1 MNAQNLLI
9 KLRERSN
16 TVSLSRDPLA
26 EARAFLR
33 TRKDTPD
40 GAVLHQFLRGFI
52 SGPDAFLEA
61 DLDRLNA
68 RFLPL
73 LKSLTSAYLQRRYDP
88 KEWRRALFC
97 PV

>member
-1 MNAQNLLI
+1 MNAETLLI

-16 TVSLSRDPLA
+16 TISLSRDPLA

-52 SGPDAFLEA
+52 AGPDAFLEA

-73 LKSLTSAYLQRRYDP
+73 VKSLTSAYLQRRYDP

-97 PV
+97 SV

>member
-1 MNAQNLLI
+1 MNAEALLI

-26 EARAFLR
+26 EAQAYLR

-40 GAVLHQFLRGFI
+40 GAALHRFLRGFI
-52 SGPDAFLEA
+52 ASPDAFLES

-73 LKSLTSAYLQRRYDP
+73 VASLIRAYLQRRYDQ
-88 KEWRRALFC
+88 KQWRRALFY
-97 PV
+97 